1 MTTADRGGSTDGAA
15 SRAHAGAVLAS
26 GVVEALGGGAPPDP
40 ETPDEDAV
48 LTDLVAF
55 TRLLRNAGVPVTPDR
70 TATYLRALR
79 EVDLASEVAMYWA
92 GRLTLCSDPD
102 DVARYD
108 QAFHAWFSSDPR
120 EQRMG
125 RAAPPKPRTST
136 IAALSSPERSGDGE
150 DSEDVPE
157 LRVAASGEEVLRD
170 RDIAELTIGEREHL
184 RRMMALLR
192 PDPPRRR
199 ARRRRHA
206 RRGEP
211 DARAT
216 LRATLRHAGEIP
228 GLSRR
233 NRRQRPR
240 RVVLLL
246 DVSGSM
252 APYADALLRFAH
264 VLTRRTP
271 QAVETFTLG
280 TRLTRVTRELRQR
293 DPERALRDA
302 GNAIPD
308 WSGGTRLGE
317 VMTAFL
323 DRWGQ
328 RGVARRAV
336 VVVFSDG
343 WERGGTDLL
352 GEQMARL
359 ARLAHRV
366 VWVNPHAGKRG
377 YEPVQ
382 GGIAAALPH
391 VDRLLAGHSLATLQE
406 LTEVLADA

>member
-1 MTTADRGGSTDGAA
+1 MSTGDRGGSTDGPAP
-15 SRAHAGAVLAS
+15 RPHAGALLAS
-26 GVVEALGGGAPPDP
+26 DVVEALDGAGAPD
-40 ETPDEDAV
+40 DGAV

-70 TATYLRALR
+70 TATYLLALR

-192 PDPPRRR
+192 PNPPRRR
-199 ARRRRHA
+199 ARRRRPA
-206 RRGEP
+206 RRGEA

-271 QAVETFTLG
+271 RAVETFTLG

-317 VMTAFL
+317 VMAAFL

-359 ARLAHRV
+359 ARLAHSV

>member
-1 MTTADRGGSTDGAA
+1 MNSGDRGGSTDGPAP
-15 SRAHAGAVLAS
+15 RPHAGAVLAS
-26 GVVEALGGGAPPDP
+26 GVIDALDR
-40 ETPDEDAV
+40 DAV
-48 LTDLVAF
+48 LRDLTAF
-55 TRLLRNAGVPVTPDR
+55 TRLLRHAGVPVTPDR

-79 EVDLASEVAMYWA
+79 EVDLASEVATYWA
-92 GRLTLCSDPD
+92 GRLTLCADPD
-102 DVARYD
+102 DIARYD

-120 EQRMG
+120 DQRMG
-125 RAAPPKPRTST
+125 RPTAPTPRTAT
-136 IAALSSPERSGDGE
+136 IAALSAPEDRGAGSDDG
-150 DSEDVPE
+150 DVPE

-184 RRMMALLR
+184 RRMLALLR

-199 ARRRRHA
+199 ARRRGPA
-206 RRGEP
+206 RRGEA
-211 DARAT
+211 DARRT

-228 GLSRR
+228 GLARR
-233 NRRQRPR
+233 ERHVRPR

-317 VMTAFL
+317 VLRAFL
-323 DRWGQ
+323 DRWGR

-343 WERGGTDLL
+343 WERGGTVLL
-352 GEQMARL
+352 GEQMGRL
-359 ARLAHRV
+359 ARLAHAV

>member
-1 MTTADRGGSTDGAA
+1 MTTGDRGGSSDGAA
-15 SRAHAGAVLAS
+15 PRPHAGALLAS
-26 GVVEALGGGAPPDP
+26 GVVEALDGGAAPA
-40 ETPDEDAV
+40 DEAV
-48 LTDLVAF
+48 LTDFVAF

-79 EVDLASEVAMYWA
+79 EVDLASEVATYWA

-108 QAFHAWFSSDPR
+108 HAFHAWFSSDPR

-125 RAAPPKPRTST
+125 RPVPPQPRTAT
-136 IAALSSPERSGDGE
+136 IAALSGPERNGADDGD
-150 DSEDVPE
+150 DSDVPE

-184 RRMMALLR
+184 RRMLALLR
-192 PDPPRRR
+192 PNPPRRR
-199 ARRRRHA
+199 ARRRRPG
-206 RRGEP
+206 RRGEA
-211 DARAT
+211 DARRT

-228 GLSRR
+228 GLARR
-233 NRRQRPR
+233 HRRERPR

-302 GNAIPD
+302 ASAIPD

-317 VMTAFL
+317 VMGAFL
-323 DRWGQ
+323 DRWGR
-328 RGVARRAV
+328 RGVARRAI

-343 WERGGTDLL
+343 WERGGTEML
-352 GEQMARL
+352 GEQMSRL
-359 ARLAHRV
+359 ARLAHHV
-366 VWVNPHAGKRG
+366 VWVNPHAGKHG

-406 LTEVLADA
+406 LTEVLANA

>member
-1 MTTADRGGSTDGAA
+1 MSTGDRGGSSDGPAP
-15 SRAHAGAVLAS
+15 RPHAGAVAAS
-26 GVVEALGGGAPPDP
+26 EAIERFAGDP
-40 ETPDEDAV
+40 ADTPDAV
-48 LTDLVAF
+48 LADFVAF
-55 TRLLRNAGVPVTPDR
+55 TRLLRTAGVPVTAER

-79 EVDLASEVAMYWA
+79 EIDLSSEVATYWA
-92 GRLTLCSDPD
+92 GRLTLCGDPD
-102 DVARYD
+102 DIARYD

-125 RAAPPKPRTST
+125 RPAPPVPRTAT
-136 IAALSSPERSGDGE
+136 IAALREPERSGVEGDEAEDG
-150 DSEDVPE
+150 PE

-184 RRMMALLR
+184 RRMLALLR

-199 ARRRRHA
+199 ARRRRPA

-211 DARAT
+211 DARRT
-216 LRATLRHAGEIP
+216 LRAALRHAGEVP
-228 GLSRR
+228 GLARR
-233 NRRQRPR
+233 ARRERPR
-240 RVVLLL
+240 RVVLLV

-302 GNAIPD
+302 AAAIPD

-317 VMTAFL
+317 VLGAFL
-323 DRWGQ
+323 QRWGQ
-328 RGVARRAV
+328 RGVARRAA

-343 WERGGTDLL
+343 WERGGTELL

-359 ARLAHRV
+359 ERLAHTV

-391 VDRLLAGHSLATLQE
+391 VDLLLAGHSLATLQQ
-406 LTEVLADA
+406 LTEVLSDA

>member
-1 MTTADRGGSTDGAA
+1 VSDRGGSSDGPAP
-15 SRAHAGAVLAS
+15 SPHAGAVLAS
-26 GVVEALGGGAPPDP
+26 GITDALRGDTAGGTAG
-40 ETPDEDAV
+40 EDAV
-48 LTDLVAF
+48 LDDFVAF
-55 TRLLRNAGVPVTPDR
+55 TRLVRAAGVPVTPDR

-79 EVDLASEVAMYWA
+79 EVDLSREVATYWA

-102 DVARYD
+102 DVLRYD
-108 QAFHAWFSSDPR
+108 HAFHAWFSPDPR

-125 RAAPPKPRTST
+125 RPVPPKPRAAT
-136 IAALSSPERSGDGE
+136 IAALSGAERSGAGDG
-150 DSEDVPE
+150 DDDTPE

-184 RRMMALLR
+184 RRLLALLT
-192 PDPPRRR
+192 PSPPQRRS
-199 ARRRRHA
+199 RRRRPA

-211 DARAT
+211 DPRAT

-233 NRRQRPR
+233 DRRVRPR
-240 RVVLLL
+240 RVVLLV

-252 APYADALLRFAH
+252 APYADALLRYAH
-264 VLTRRTP
+264 VVTRRSP

-293 DPERALRDA
+293 DPERALGDA
-302 GNAIPD
+302 GRAIPD

-317 VMTAFL
+317 VLAAFL
-323 DRWGQ
+323 DRWGR

-352 GEQMARL
+352 GEQMSRL

-366 VWVNPHAGKRG
+366 VWVNPHVGKRG

-382 GGIAAALPH
+382 GGIAVALPH
-391 VDRLLAGHSLATLQE
+391 VDRLVAGHSLAALQE

>member
-1 MTTADRGGSTDGAA
+1 MTIAPPE
-15 SRAHAGAVLAS
+15 AGTTVPGPDDVLA
-26 GVVEALGGGAPPDP
+26 
-40 ETPDEDAV
+40 
-48 LTDLVAF
+48 DLVAF
-55 TRLLRNAGVPVTPDR
+55 TRLLARAGLPVTTDR
-70 TATYLRALR
+70 VIAYLEALR
-79 EVDLASEVAMYWA
+79 LVDLASEVAVYWA
-92 GRLTLCSDPD
+92 GRLTLCADPD

-108 QAFHAWFSSDPR
+108 QAFAAWFSSDPR
-120 EQRMG
+120 DQRMG
-125 RAAPPKPRTST
+125 RAGPPAPRAAT
-136 IAALSSPERSGDGE
+136 IAALSDPPPGSSTGDE
-150 DSEDVPE
+150 EEETPE
-157 LRVAASGEEVLRD
+157 LRVAATGEEVLRE
-170 RDIAELTIGEREHL
+170 RDMAELTIAEREHL
-184 RRMMALLR
+184 RALLALLR

-199 ARRRRHA
+199 ARRRKAA

-211 DARAT
+211 DPGRT
-216 LRATLRHAGEIP
+216 LRAALRTGGEVT
-228 GLSRR
+228 GLARR
-233 NRRQRPR
+233 ARRVRPR

-252 APYADALLRFAH
+252 SPYADALLRFAH
-264 VLTRRTP
+264 VVTRRTP

-293 DPERALRDA
+293 DPERAIGDA
-302 GNAIPD
+302 GRAIPD

-317 VMTAFL
+317 VLQAFL

-328 RGVARRAV
+328 RGVARQAV

-343 WERGGTDLL
+343 WERGGTELL
-352 GEQMARL
+352 GEQCRRL

-377 YEPVQ
+377 YEPIQ

-406 LTEVLADA
+406 LTEVLSHA

>member
-1 MTTADRGGSTDGAA
+1 MSTGDRGGSTDGPAP
-15 SRAHAGAVLAS
+15 RPHAGALLAS
-26 GVVEALGGGAPPDP
+26 GVVEELDDTAAPDR
-40 ETPDEDAV
+40 DAV
-48 LTDLVAF
+48 LTDLTAF

-79 EVDLASEVAMYWA
+79 EVDLASEVATYWA
-92 GRLTLCSDPD
+92 GRLTLCADPD
-102 DVARYD
+102 DIARYD

-125 RAAPPKPRTST
+125 RAAPPKPRTAT
-136 IAALSSPERSGDGE
+136 IAALSSPERSGSGE
-150 DSEDVPE
+150 DDGDVPE

-170 RDIAELTIGEREHL
+170 RDIADLTIGEREHM
-184 RRMMALLR
+184 RRMLALLR

-199 ARRRRHA
+199 ARRRRPA

-211 DARAT
+211 DARRT
-216 LRATLRHAGEIP
+216 LRSTLRHAGEIP
-228 GLSRR
+228 GLERR
-233 NRRQRPR
+233 ARRERPR

-252 APYADALLRFAH
+252 APYADTLLRFAH

-317 VMTAFL
+317 VLRAFL
-323 DRWGQ
+323 DHWGQ

-343 WERGGTDLL
+343 WERGGTELL
-352 GEQMARL
+352 GEQMERL
-359 ARLAHRV
+359 ARLAHGV

-406 LTEVLADA
+406 LTEVLSDA

>member
-1 MTTADRGGSTDGAA
+1 MTVPTLGAA
-15 SRAHAGAVLAS
+15 
-26 GVVEALGGGAPPDP
+26 P
-40 ETPDEDAV
+40 TPGDV

-55 TRLLRNAGVPVTPDR
+55 TRLLRGAGVPVTTPR
-70 TATYLRALR
+70 VTAYLEALR
-79 EVDLASEVAMYWA
+79 ESDLASEVAVYWA
-92 GRLTLCSDPD
+92 GRVTLCSDPD

-108 QAFHAWFSSDPR
+108 QAFAAWFSSDPR
-120 EQRMG
+120 DQRMG
-125 RAAPPKPRTST
+125 RPRPPAPRAAT
-136 IAALSSPERSGDGE
+136 IAALSDPPPGSSAGD
-150 DSEDVPE
+150 DADDTPE
-157 LRVAASGEEVLRD
+157 LWVAATGEEVLRD
-170 RDIAELTIGEREHL
+170 RDISELSIGEREHL
-184 RRMMALLR
+184 RRLLALLR

-199 ARRRRHA
+199 SLRRGPSARGEADARR
-206 RRGEP
+206 
-211 DARAT
+211 T
-216 LRATLRHAGEIP
+216 LRAALRTGGEVAD
-228 GLSRR
+228 LSRR
-233 NRRQRPR
+233 TRRERPR

-264 VLTRRTP
+264 VVTRRTP
-271 QAVETFTLG
+271 PAVETFTLG

-293 DPERALRDA
+293 DPERALGDA
-302 GNAIPD
+302 GRAIPD

-317 VMTAFL
+317 ALQAFL

-343 WERGGTDLL
+343 WERGGTELL
-352 GEQMARL
+352 AAQMQRL
-359 ARLAHRV
+359 ARLSHHV

-406 LTEVLADA
+406 LSEVLRHA

>member
-1 MTTADRGGSTDGAA
+1 MSDRGGSSDGPAPA
-15 SRAHAGAVLAS
+15 PHAGAVLAS
-26 GVVEALGGGAPPDP
+26 GITDALRDRDGRAPGDG
-40 ETPDEDAV
+40 AV
-48 LTDLVAF
+48 LEDFVAF
-55 TRLLRNAGVPVTPDR
+55 TRLVSAAGVPVTPDR

-79 EVDLASEVAMYWA
+79 EVDLSREVPTYWA

-102 DVARYD
+102 DVVRYD
-108 QAFHAWFSSDPR
+108 HAFRAWFSPDPR
-120 EQRMG
+120 EQRPE
-125 RAAPPKPRTST
+125 RPLPAAPRPAT
-136 IAALSSPERSGDGE
+136 IAALSGAEPAEAGDDGGDE
-150 DSEDVPE
+150 DDAPE

-170 RDIAELTIGEREHL
+170 RDIAELTVGEREHL
-184 RRMMALLR
+184 RRLLALLA
-192 PDPPRRR
+192 PSPPRRSS
-199 ARRRRHA
+199 RRRRPA
-206 RRGEP
+206 RRGEADP
-211 DARAT
+211 RRT

-228 GLSRR
+228 GLARR
-233 NRRQRPR
+233 DRRVRPR
-240 RVVLLL
+240 RVVLLV

-252 APYADALLRFAH
+252 APYADALLRYAH
-264 VLTRRTP
+264 VVTRRTP

-293 DPERALRDA
+293 DPERALGDA
-302 GNAIPD
+302 ARAIPD

-317 VMTAFL
+317 VLQAFL
-323 DRWGQ
+323 DRWGR

-352 GEQMARL
+352 AEQMGRL

-366 VWVNPHAGKRG
+366 VWVNPHVGKAG

-391 VDRLLAGHSLATLQE
+391 VDQLVAGHSLVALQE

>member
-1 MTTADRGGSTDGAA
+1 MTAADRGGSTDGPAP
-15 SRAHAGAVLAS
+15 RAHAGAVLA
-26 GVVEALGGGAPPDP
+26 GGIIDALAAP
-40 ETPDEDAV
+40 PDEDAV
-48 LTDLVAF
+48 LRDFVAF
-55 TRLLRNAGVPVTPDR
+55 TRLLRNAGVPVTSDR

-79 EVDLASEVAMYWA
+79 EIDLASEVATYWA
-92 GRLTLCSDPD
+92 GRLTLCGDPD

-108 QAFHAWFSSDPR
+108 HAFFAWFSSDPR

-125 RAAPPKPRTST
+125 RPAPPKPRAAT
-136 IAALSSPERSGDGE
+136 IAALTPPPGQGQGDE
-150 DSEDVPE
+150 NDDTPE
-157 LRVAASGEEVLRD
+157 LKVAASGEEVLRD
-170 RDIAELTIGEREHL
+170 RDIADLTISEREHI
-184 RRMMALLR
+184 RRMLALLT
-192 PDPPRRR
+192 PTPPRRR
-199 ARRRRHA
+199 ARRRRPNS
-206 RRGEP
+206 RGEP
-211 DARAT
+211 DPRRT

-228 GLSRR
+228 GLSRK
-233 NRRQRPR
+233 NRRERPR
-240 RVVLLL
+240 RVVILL

-302 GNAIPD
+302 GNTIPD

-317 VMTAFL
+317 VLAAFL

-336 VVVFSDG
+336 VVIFSDG
-343 WERGGTDLL
+343 WERGGTELL
-352 GEQMARL
+352 GEQMERL
-359 ARLAHRV
+359 ARLAHAV

>member
-1 MTTADRGGSTDGAA
+1 MTSADRGGSTDGPAP
-15 SRAHAGAVLAS
+15 RPHAGAVLAS
-26 GVVEALGGGAPPDP
+26 GLIAGYGRDQD
-40 ETPDEDAV
+40 PDEDAV
-48 LTDLVAF
+48 LRDFVAF
-55 TRLLRNAGVPVTPDR
+55 TRLLRSAGVPVTADR

-79 EVDLASEVAMYWA
+79 EVDLASEVATYWA

-108 QAFHAWFSSDPR
+108 HAFHAWFSSDPR

-125 RAAPPKPRTST
+125 RPAPPTPRTAT
-136 IAALSSPERSGDGE
+136 IAALSDAQREGPDDGGD
-150 DSEDVPE
+150 DDVPE

-184 RRMMALLR
+184 RRMLELLR

-199 ARRRRHA
+199 ARRRRPA
-206 RRGEP
+206 RRGEA
-211 DARAT
+211 DSRRT
-216 LRATLRHAGEIP
+216 LRAALRHGGEIQ
-228 GLSRR
+228 GLARR
-233 NRRQRPR
+233 ERHQRPR

-302 GNAIPD
+302 GSAIPD

-317 VMTAFL
+317 VLGAFL

-343 WERGGTDLL
+343 WERGGTELL
-352 GEQMARL
+352 GAQMARL
-359 ARLAHRV
+359 ARLAHSV
-366 VWVNPHAGKRG
+366 IWVNPHAGKEG

-391 VDRLLAGHSLATLQE
+391 VDELLAGHSLATLQE
-406 LTEVLADA
+406 LTEVLSHA

>member
-1 MTTADRGGSTDGAA
+1 VTTADRGGSTDGPAP
-15 SRAHAGAVLAS
+15 RQHAGALLAAGIIESLDTGTAPSDDDVLR
-26 GVVEALGGGAPPDP
+26 DF
-40 ETPDEDAV
+40 
-48 LTDLVAF
+48 VAF

-79 EVDLASEVAMYWA
+79 EIDLASEVATYWA
-92 GRLTLCSDPD
+92 GGLTLCSDPD

-108 QAFHAWFSSDPR
+108 HAFHAWFSSDPR

-125 RAAPPKPRTST
+125 RPAPPKPRTAT
-136 IAALSSPERSGDGE
+136 IAALSGPERGGDGDE
-150 DSEDVPE
+150 DPDDVPE

-184 RRMMALLR
+184 RRMLALLR
-192 PDPPRRR
+192 PTPPRRR
-199 ARRRRHA
+199 ARRRRPA
-206 RRGEP
+206 RRGEA
-211 DARAT
+211 DARRT

-233 NRRQRPR
+233 DRHERPR

-317 VMTAFL
+317 VIGAFL

-336 VVVFSDG
+336 VVIFSDG
-343 WERGGTDLL
+343 WERGGTELL
-352 GEQMARL
+352 GEQMTRL
-359 ARLAHRV
+359 ARLAHSV